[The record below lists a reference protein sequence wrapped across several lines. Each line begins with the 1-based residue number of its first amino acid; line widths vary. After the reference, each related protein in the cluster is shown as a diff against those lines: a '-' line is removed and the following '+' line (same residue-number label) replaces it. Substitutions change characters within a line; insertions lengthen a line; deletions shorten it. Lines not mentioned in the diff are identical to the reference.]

1 MAFVAIVVSISA
13 CATSIPKQEAGE
25 SVSVQTPPPGETDA
39 TSIPDPDGP
48 PGQPM
53 KTDAGRVPGAP
64 IKIPGFIELGDDI
77 DYLHS
82 KAEADIDAACDGC
95 VQVKTEI
102 GTDTTKTR
110 CQYTGYKGAKSEPR
124 ESGVGEWLIID
135 RNSTLVLLSGTLP
148 CTSGTATPTET
159 ATPPDSSTSRSATA
173 TRSGSPA
180 PTSSHAPTVRTTR

>member
-1 MAFVAIVVSISA
+1 MVFVAIVVSMSA
-13 CATSIPKQEAGE
+13 CATSIPNQEAGE
-25 SVSVQTPPPGETDA
+25 PVSAQTSPPWATDA
-39 TSIPDPDGP
+39 TSIPDTGGP
-48 PGQPM
+48 PGQPV
-53 KTDAGRVPGAP
+53 KTDSGRVPGAP

-77 DYLHS
+77 DYLHH
-82 KAEADIDAACDGC
+82 KAKADIDTACGGC
-95 VQVKTEI
+95 VRVKREI

-135 RNSTLVLLSGTLP
+135 RDSTLVLLSGTLP
-148 CTSGTATPTET
+148 CTSGTATPIET
-159 ATPPDSSTSRSATA
+159 ATPPVSSTSSSATT